1 MAFSIYQF
9 SVKPFS
15 TRSKNKTENVN
26 EITVFTVSIM
36 MALYTD
42 FVSKLEARVFYG
54 WFNIALV
61 LLNIAYNW
69 GLVMVQVLKRM
80 LRPLRIRIIHRQLRR
95 ERH

>member
-1 MAFSIYQF
+1 MVLNMAFSIYQF

-42 FVSKLEARVFYG
+42 FNSKLEDRVFYG

-61 LLNIAYNW
+61 LLNIVYNW
-69 GLVMVQVLKRM
+69 GLVMVQVL
-80 LRPLRIRIIHRQLRR
+80 
-95 ERH
+95 